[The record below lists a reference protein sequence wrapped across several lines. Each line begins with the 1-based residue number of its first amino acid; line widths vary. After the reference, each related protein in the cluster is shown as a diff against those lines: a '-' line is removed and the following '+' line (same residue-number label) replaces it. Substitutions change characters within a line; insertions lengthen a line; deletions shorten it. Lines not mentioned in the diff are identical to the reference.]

1 MYQPLA
7 DALRPQ
13 ELSDVCGQQH
23 ILGENGLLRRII
35 ESGAVPNMIFY
46 GPSGTGKTT
55 VANLIA
61 KKTQRKLCKLNATT
75 ASSADIKEIYAQLD
89 TFLAPNGV
97 LLYLDEIQYFNKKQ
111 QQTLLEYIENGKITL
126 IASTTENPYFYVY
139 NAILSR
145 STVFEFK
152 PVEKAEAQRAVDRA
166 LNFLESRDSVTIV
179 PEPGVTGH
187 IAQSCGG
194 DIRKALNAVEFLY
207 TATRPVNGVVTL
219 TMQDAKQV
227 SQRSAMRYDKAGDDH
242 YDDLSALMKSIR
254 GSDPDAAVHYLARF
268 LEAGDLPSACRRI
281 LCSVAEDIGLAY
293 PQAIPI
299 VKACVDSALQLGLPE
314 ARLPPSSCLPPRRS
328 PTPAAWPSTP
338 PSPTSRPG
346 RPAPSRASCRTST
359 PTAQASNATRAIST
373 PTISPTTGSASNTSP
388 TSSKTAPTTPTATT
402 KPNRPPSDIGRRSRS
417 RRHKASPPRGGG
429 SAKPRRRGC
438 SKFAST
444 SQSALRL
451 PAPLSGEPWCPA
463 RRQGLSKFR
472 LHLLLMAVVLRQLV
486 TNLIP
491 PYQAARSTIPVR

>member
-194 DIRKALNAVEFLY
+194 DIRKALNAVRTTADLRALLDADRGLVDDFVRYAARKGVAPRYGDIARSRQLMEAQLKAYIGRNTSLEDSGYFLSIY
-207 TATRPVNGVVTL
+207 PEDEVIVRAIGELEHPTIPTV
-219 TMQDAKQV
+219 
-227 SQRSAMRYDKAGDDH
+227 KA
-242 YDDLSALMKSIR
+242 A
-254 GSDPDAAVHYLARF
+254 
-268 LEAGDLPSACRRI
+268 EA
-281 LCSVAEDIGLAY
+281 VAE
-293 PQAIPI
+293 
-299 VKACVDSALQLGLPE
+299 
-314 ARLPPSSCLPPRRS
+314 
-328 PTPAAWPSTP
+328 
-338 PSPTSRPG
+338 
-346 RPAPSRASCRTST
+346 
-359 PTAQASNATRAIST
+359 
-373 PTISPTTGSASNTSP
+373 
-388 TSSKTAPTTPTATT
+388 
-402 KPNRPPSDIGRRSRS
+402 
-417 RRHKASPPRGGG
+417 
-429 SAKPRRRGC
+429 
-438 SKFAST
+438 
-444 SQSALRL
+444 
-451 PAPLSGEPWCPA
+451 GEPAEEQPA
-463 RRQGLSKFR
+463 EEEPAEEAP
-472 LHLLLMAVVLRQLV
+472 HD
-486 TNLIP
+486 
-491 PYQAARSTIPVR
+491 